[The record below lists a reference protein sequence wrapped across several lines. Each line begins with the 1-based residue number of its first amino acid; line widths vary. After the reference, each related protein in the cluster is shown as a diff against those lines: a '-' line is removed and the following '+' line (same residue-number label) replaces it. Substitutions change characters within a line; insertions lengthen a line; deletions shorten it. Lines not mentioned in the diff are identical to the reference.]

1 MDYEIASYNQ
11 ATAHFEISVNVDGF
25 NYMVI
30 YGTHSGGGFCAIP
43 NHGIA
48 CEMSSPEDTFY
59 NKESLMHQGLSTA
72 IAQSLSYAIRDASN
86 KG

>member
-1 MDYEIASYNQ
+1 MEYDIVSYNQ

-30 YGTHSGGGFCAIP
+30 YGSHFGGGFCAIP

-48 CEMSSPEDTFY
+48 CEMGFPEDTFY
-59 NKESLMHQGLSTA
+59 NKESLMHHGLSPKTA
-72 IAQSLSYAIRDASN
+72 RSLACAIRDASN